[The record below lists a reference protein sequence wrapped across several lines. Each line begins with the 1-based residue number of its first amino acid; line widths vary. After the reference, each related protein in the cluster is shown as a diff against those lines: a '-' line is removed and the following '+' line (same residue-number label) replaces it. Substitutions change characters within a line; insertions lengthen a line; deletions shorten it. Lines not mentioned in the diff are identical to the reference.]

1 MQGESLALIFG
12 SRTVGQK
19 FHSGRNPQ
27 RLCEI
32 LGFSGIIGSNT
43 EALELKGHQNMDC
56 IPRRDLTFS
65 PLDGRPTTVALT
77 FIPWEGAAAG
87 GDPVLPSHSL
97 QGPSS
102 VQFSS
107 VAQSCLALCYPM
119 DCSTPGL
126 PVHHHLPELAQT
138 HMHRVCD
145 AIQPSHPLSF
155 PSPPT
160 FNISQHQGLSK

>member
-1 MQGESLALIFG
+1 MTSPTTGTVG
-12 SRTVGQK
+12 SRPVGQK

-32 LGFSGIIGSNT
+32 WGLSGIIGSNT
-43 EALELKGHQNMDC
+43 EALELKSHQNMDC

-77 FIPWEGAAAG
+77 LMPWEGAAAG

-102 VQFSS
+102 VQFSCS
-107 VAQSCLALCYPM
+107 VFASPWTAVCQASLSIAMSQSLLKLM
-119 DCSTPGL
+119 SIKL
-126 PVHHHLPELAQT
+126 V
-138 HMHRVCD
+138 M
-145 AIQPSHPLSF
+145 PS
-155 PSPPT
+155 
-160 FNISQHQGLSK
+160 N